1 MLFTSQVTAWFAVL
15 VTVAVNCCVVFPGTL
30 TLDGDTVTTGGSAWI
45 ETVVE
50 AVDAESA
57 ADTAVTVTVLGVG
70 KAAGAVYRPAAEIV
84 PVVEFP
90 PVTPLTCQVTA
101 VFVVFVTVAVNC
113 NVAEM
118 KTEGPEGD
126 MDTPGAGRSV
136 TVAFALSD
144 VFAAAAAVMVTV
156 VEEEAT
162 FALLRIAPDGN
173 VLGAV

>member
-1 MLFTSQVTAWFAVL
+1 LFTSQVTARFVVL
-15 VTVAVNCCVVFPGTL
+15 VTVAVNCRVVFPGTL
-30 TLDGDTVTTGGSAWI
+30 AVDGDTVTTGGSAWI
-45 ETVVE
+45 VTVVE

-57 ADTAVTVTVLGVG
+57 AETAVTVTVLGVG
-70 KAAGAVYRPAAEIV
+70 NVAGAVYRPAAEIV

-90 PVTPLTCQVTA
+90 PVTPFTCQVTA

-162 FALLRIAPDGN
+162 LALLRIAPDGN